1 MIPGKNYYY
10 YWLDDH
16 VTIWRKFHEQAF
28 FRTTFSAEGTTTKQT
43 TTQLQF
49 QKEQCFFGAEN
60 IQKVP
65 GFNPSANE
73 KPLEFNVSARS
84 VDENQIFDGKLG
96 VLDIRKSLSKM
107 EKVPFNTGKYM
118 YNVHLPIIIQ
128 L

>member
-1 MIPGKNYYY
+1 MLRFDGNFMSK
-10 YWLDDH
+10 H
-16 VTIWRKFHEQAF
+16 F

-49 QKEQCFFGAEN
+49 QKQQCFFGAEN
-60 IQKVP
+60 IRKVP

-107 EKVPFNTGKYM
+107 EKVPFNTGKY
-118 YNVHLPIIIQ
+118 IQ
-128 L
+128 LCTCLFNIFSVFSSKLFVVRL

>member
-1 MIPGKNYYY
+1 MLRFDGNFMSK
-10 YWLDDH
+10 H
-16 VTIWRKFHEQAF
+16 F

-43 TTQLQF
+43 TTKLQF

-60 IQKVP
+60 IQKVS

-107 EKVPFNTGKYM
+107 EKVPFNTGKYIQ
-118 YNVHLPIIIQ
+118 YVHLPI
-128 L
+128 

>member
-1 MIPGKNYYY
+1 MLRFDGNFMSK
-10 YWLDDH
+10 H
-16 VTIWRKFHEQAF
+16 F

-43 TTQLQF
+43 TTKLQF

-84 VDENQIFDGKLG
+84 VDKNQIFDGKLG

-107 EKVPFNTGKYM
+107 EKVPFNTGKY
-118 YNVHLPIIIQ
+118 IQ
-128 L
+128 YMCTCLFSILIVFSSKLFVVRL